1 MEIAYYENVENS
13 LNEEKSMVDTGYK
26 AADHTEVE
34 LLTGKCMNIMHG
46 LIKDYKELATQ
57 IKLHDERVSQPGKT
71 NTFKE
76 NNFEVDENQIDE
88 EKYTGYQE
96 NKTFKE
102 IDSWIKEVNQNILT
116 VKQYDSDKDIRPV
129 QAIDVNIQ
137 DLDLT
142 SSKIV
147 EENHIVQPQPNIPVE
162 STFNDNVEVH
172 YCYKEKNNRSNI
184 LEIVD
189 KPCYTKNMQNKYNSV
204 MNRYREI
211 DKSDRLAS
219 KHVEEK
225 RTFVYHEESAPEHG
239 NNYNIFTRPTV
250 ANVKHENE
258 PVELSDRQKFDS
270 TPLSDVEWSIKVTIG
285 DNKSNGRDTESDIDN
300 DTDGLSNYDVW
311 TTYVVNNPD
320 VDEFDEGRFRERH
333 ECASEIESEVQP
345 ESDIILLAPT
355 IKDSYIE
362 DTEVIIISKKKKD
375 NVDILNQSTS
385 LLKENNIIVISK
397 NDLKDVLQVLDE
409 NSCEKMQ
416 ILTRDMIE
424 SDDLLLNHLYASLA
438 DPDEEEDEEEE
449 EYKLDIEND
458 EDENYSEHYYMYDN
472 KIVDNTSSIEQ
483 KTLNDTDS
491 FVETVYLRS
500 KNDSIDDYEY
510 QYPEPEYVSDV
521 LMRYQYQEYFLKENK
536 NQLYKLLIEED
547 ESIWKTRDKEE
558 NCQNKSC
565 NDGILKVIS
574 EAYQTASSDIETNS
588 GMSDES
594 RYSYLTDIYNTK
606 SGTAEKAYSEISY
619 DVFVEKHTKHRVLE
633 RQL

>member
-472 KIVDNTSSIEQ
+472 KTVDNTSSIEQ

>member
-311 TTYVVNNPD
+311 TTYVVYNPD

-472 KIVDNTSSIEQ
+472 KTVDNTSSIEQ

>member
-438 DPDEEEDEEEE
+438 APDEEEDEEEE

-472 KIVDNTSSIEQ
+472 KTVDNTSSIEQ